1 MKQPLNEPIWQVPR
15 NNIALY
21 EVLVTWWAWLANI
34 ELLISWAL
42 FWANLNLFIILSIDD
57 DLFFSSFISSFLTA
71 ASAFA
76 FYRFSHAV
84 ILASFLLTL
93 EMFFAVSVTSQVDVR
108 VSTAL
113 FLQSST
119 ISELF
124 PVFQALC
131 FFDHLV
137 MVTLSSTCTS
147 LTSDSE
153 EWMLSSSMIGRAE
166 GVERERKKAFLR
178 EMSRCRSLHGKWATR
193 AGSLQTWRKEGGHAW
208 GAICMGEANR
218 PAGLGV
224 SWVREIG
231 NWPGPFGALG
241 LTWALNW
248 VPN

>member
-1 MKQPLNEPIWQVPR
+1 M
-15 NNIALY
+15 
-21 EVLVTWWAWLANI
+21 
-34 ELLISWAL
+34 
-42 FWANLNLFIILSIDD
+42 
-57 DLFFSSFISSFLTA
+57 
-71 ASAFA
+71 
-76 FYRFSHAV
+76 

-93 EMFFAVSVTSQVDVR
+93 EMLFAVSVTSQVDVR

-166 GVERERKKAFLR
+166 GVEGE
-178 EMSRCRSLHGKWATR
+178 
-193 AGSLQTWRKEGGHAW
+193 KEGLPLGDEW
-208 GAICMGEANR
+208 VLPC
-218 PAGLGV
+218 GLIWV
-224 SWVREIG
+224 AMSLLETVREISV
-231 NWPGPFGALG
+231 AAS
-241 LTWALNW
+241 LTASRCSSASLMKNQLAR
-248 VPN
+248 